1 MIEEA
6 VYNAL
11 KEEIEKVR
19 SKKCAISYS
28 GGLDSTLLLYI
39 SNFSFNP
46 YTTGYSNSRDI
57 KNAEETSRILNFNVN
72 KIILDNVNIN
82 SYLNDLI
89 KIDKNIK
96 KSEIGYELVL
106 FITLDY
112 ISEKYVVTGQGA
124 DEIFFGY
131 RRFIDDDNLGNE
143 HYIKKLIEVTL
154 PRERKIADYYNKE
167 LITPYL
173 SDGIMDL
180 RNDITKDKNIIN
192 GVNKMILRN
201 IAKNIGL
208 PEEVY
213 LKNKKAAQYGSGIS
227 NALKKVMNK

>member
-11 KEEIEKVR
+11 KNEIEKLK

-57 KNAEETSRILNFNVN
+57 KNSDDVSRILNFNVN

-82 SYLNDLI
+82 SYLNDLM

-124 DEIFFGY
+124 DELFFGY
-131 RRFIDDDNLGNE
+131 RRFIDDPSLGNDL
-143 HYIKKLIEVTL
+143 YIKRLIGVTL
-154 PRERKIADYYNKE
+154 PRERKMADYYNKE

-173 SDGIMDL
+173 SDEIMKL
-180 RNDITKDKNIIN
+180 RNDITKEKNIIN
-192 GVNKMILRN
+192 GVNKMMLRN

-208 PEEVY
+208 PEDIY

-227 NALKKVMNK
+227 NALRKVINK